1 MTYYT
6 IDVNADRKPV
16 NGWEDVTV
24 KLHSSDELIMEKCVA
39 VTLADKYAAKH
50 QNDGVRVL
58 EHTIATAAVW
68 CQ

>member
-24 KLHSSDELIMEKCVA
+24 KLHGSDELIMEKCVA

-58 EHTIATAAVW
+58 EHTVATVAIW
-68 CQ
+68 

>member
-24 KLHSSDELIMEKCVA
+24 KLHGSDELIMEKCVA

-58 EHTIATAAVW
+58 EHTIATAAIW
-68 CQ
+68 

>member
-24 KLHSSDELIMEKCVA
+24 KLHGSDELIMEKCVA

-58 EHTIATAAVW
+58 EHIVATTVVW
-68 CQ
+68 